1 VCEPFTYDGNVT
13 KRFLHDD
20 KNMDCDSD
28 EYSATWTTALVL
40 IVVWPIGVPV
50 LYVVLLW
57 ASSDAFFS
65 GTPTP
70 LSRATAFLW
79 GDYEAGAF
87 YWEPLEMIRKLTLTG
102 AVLLIGEESEQA
114 RVLVALLVSIAFLA
128 LHLSIKPMRRY
139 VQLRALGERGRGKPA
154 VSSFCTDYLLGLLR
168 SAFIRT
174 QGRGWRAHDIG
185 RVDPRGDLYVRSAHQ
200 VVRHVIGPCCKRCE
214 LDGHFRGHLLHL
226 WLGRQCHWC
235 ACDHV

>member
-1 VCEPFTYDGNVT
+1 MLAGLQRSLPLVLVLTFVLVPSTATRIFKTFLCEPFEYDRNLT

-20 KNMDCDSD
+20 KNIDCDSE
-28 EYSATWTTALVL
+28 EYSSTWTTALVL
-40 IVVWPIGVPV
+40 IVVWPVGVPV

-65 GTPTP
+65 ETQTP

-114 RVLVALLVSIAFLA
+114 RVLVALLVSIAFLTLLVA
-128 LHLSIKPMRRY
+128 MKPLRRC
-139 VQLRALGERGRGKPA
+139 GG
-154 VSSFCTDYLLGLLR
+154 
-168 SAFIRT
+168 
-174 QGRGWRAHDIG
+174 
-185 RVDPRGDLYVRSAHQ
+185 
-200 VVRHVIGPCCKRCE
+200 
-214 LDGHFRGHLLHL
+214 
-226 WLGRQCHWC
+226 C
-235 ACDHV
+235 AAMCA